1 MKNLLKLALTVF
13 LSVLLVACAAGNV
26 SNRANS
32 SLHSEKIAKISIKG
46 LENCK
51 NPVEVY
57 NLRQRAIRLKANFA
71 RHHKCMGIDELVVVA
86 WPGSTSQKEVTA
98 VRLLV
103 IAWGEHM
110 ARKLGGEVNIKI
122 FELKIESFH
131 WSKQNI
137 NVAFFEITRSE
148 K

>member
-1 MKNLLKLALTVF
+1 MKNLLKFTLIVF

-26 SNRANS
+26 SNRTDNH
-32 SLHSEKIAKISIKG
+32 LHSKKIAKISIKG
-46 LENCK
+46 LEKCR
-51 NPVEVY
+51 NPVEAY

-71 RHHKCMGIDELVVVA
+71 RHHKCMGIDELVVVS

-103 IAWGEHM
+103 ITWGEYM

-122 FELKIESFH
+122 FELKIESFQ
-131 WSKQNI
+131 WSKQDI
-137 NVAFFEITRSE
+137 NVAFFEVTRSE